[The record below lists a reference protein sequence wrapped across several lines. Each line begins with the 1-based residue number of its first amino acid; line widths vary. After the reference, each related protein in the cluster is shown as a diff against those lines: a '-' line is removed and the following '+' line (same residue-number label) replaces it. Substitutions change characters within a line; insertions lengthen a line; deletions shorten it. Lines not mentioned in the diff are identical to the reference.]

1 MDVYLV
7 EGHNTVFRIALAIL
21 KANENE
27 LVLAVDF
34 NAIHNILRDYMRRA
48 NSQQLFEIAFDQFK
62 ITDELIEKQAEEL
75 PSSKDIEEKKDDVE
89 EFFDSW

>member
-48 NSQQLFEIAFDQFK
+48 NS
-62 ITDELIEKQAEEL
+62 
-75 PSSKDIEEKKDDVE
+75 
-89 EFFDSW
+89 